1 MAIILR
7 IVVGV
12 ALLTLGRRLF
22 WLFVAGIGFVAAI
35 TLATRLLHNQP
46 EWLILVLALFVGLI
60 GALLAVLL
68 ERLAIG
74 VAGFL
79 AGGYFALSLVEALG
93 LRVGPVSWLPF
104 LIGGVLGA
112 VLVIALF
119 DWALILL
126 SSLTGASLIAQ
137 SLPLTPPIRILLFAI
152 VLIIGIIIQAS
163 LMAGEQRPA

>member
-7 IVVGV
+7 VLVGA
-12 ALLTLGRRLF
+12 ALLTLGRKLF

-46 EWLILVLALFVGLI
+46 EWLIIVLALFAGLI
-60 GALLAVLL
+60 GALLAVFL

-74 VAGFL
+74 IAGFL

-93 LRVGPVSWLPF
+93 FQVGPVSWLPF
-104 LIGGVLGA
+104 VIGGILGA
-112 VLVIALF
+112 ILVITLF

-137 SLPLTPPIRILLFAI
+137 SLPLAPPIRILLFAI
-152 VLIIGIIIQAS
+152 VLIVGIVIQAS
-163 LMAGEQRPA
+163 LMAGEQHPA